1 MMGAPNAMS
10 HGVTTALAGG
20 LTMAGWVFVRIS
32 AAKPVVTI
40 EPSAT
45 AVLAARTS
53 VLLIISLL
61 RFVPLA
67 HRFKNSSG
75 SEQQPAPVSGSL
87 RPQIRVY
94 MTALVR
100 RPESPRES
108 ATTAT

>member
-1 MMGAPNAMS
+1 MMAAPNAMS
-10 HGVTTALAGG
+10 HGLTTALAGG

-75 SEQQPAPVSGSL
+75 SDHHPPPVSRPLPPQTPTSLTPSL
-87 RPQIRVY
+87 RHPQ
-94 MTALVR
+94 
-100 RPESPRES
+100 PP
-108 ATTAT
+108 

>member
-1 MMGAPNAMS
+1 MMAAPDAMS
-10 HGVTTALAGG
+10 HGLTTALAGG

-45 AVLAARTS
+45 AVLAARTR

-67 HRFKNSSG
+67 PRFKNSSG
-75 SEQQPAPVSGSL
+75 SEPQPPPASGSL
-87 RPQIRVY
+87 RPPIRVQL
-94 MTALVR
+94 TPLDR
-100 RPESPRES
+100 RPQSP
-108 ATTAT
+108 T